1 MITGQ
6 NKKEDHKEQNL
17 GSSWCNTE
25 TQNIYVTEALRI
37 TELGMQLRV
46 IVLVQY
52 MR

>member
-1 MITGQ
+1 MIIAQ
-6 NKKEDHKEQNL
+6 NKKDHYKEQNL

-25 TQNIYVTEALRI
+25 TQNIYITEALRI
-37 TELGMQLRV
+37 TELGMQLRA